1 MDKYFKN
8 SFSFKLIHFV
18 LPKINHSKLFSIMQD
33 KKLCLSMIH
42 EKNILHLFY
51 ICFTFV
57 LQKSNRKE
65 IIMNTNKLISKIMK
79 IGSSN
84 GVVLGKEV
92 CFLLGR
98 KVNVNEQIIIKKTK
112 RNTLEISFL
121 ALDEGLINE

>member
-1 MDKYFKN
+1 MSTK
-8 SFSFKLIHFV
+8 
-18 LPKINHSKLFSIMQD
+18 
-33 KKLCLSMIH
+33 
-42 EKNILHLFY
+42 
-51 ICFTFV
+51 
-57 LQKSNRKE
+57 
-65 IIMNTNKLISKIMK
+65 KLISKIMK

-121 ALDEGLINE
+121 SLEEGLVNE